1 MHRMCWTAVPLP
13 IAVLF
18 ARTHSYSLPAAPPTT
33 PQGKEDCMRKAMKG
47 VDITLDLARLC
58 PALSLQQI
66 YKLTEHQ
73 HDDWIAGGCCR
84 GGGEEGT
91 TCGDG

>member
-1 MHRMCWTAVPLP
+1 MLCCAL
-13 IAVLF
+13 
-18 ARTHSYSLPAAPPTT
+18 
-33 PQGKEDCMRKAMKG
+33 QGKEDCMRKAMKG

-73 HDDWIAGGCCR
+73 HDDWIAGAL
-84 GGGEEGT
+84 
-91 TCGDG
+91 